1 MKTAANVP
9 VPHPPIAITRGLS
22 AYRVLSRALSPLMP
36 LYLRRRVKRG
46 KEDPQRLN
54 ERLGHAGL
62 ARPAGPLL
70 WLHAASVGES
80 LSVLP
85 LIERLVA
92 ERPGMSMLVTTG
104 TLTSARLLAKRLP
117 EGVIHQFAPIDT
129 PQAIGRFLDHW
140 KPDLAMLVESELW
153 PNLITLSRQ
162 RGVPLALI
170 NARMSASSVRGWRW
184 WTAAA
189 RALTGSFEL
198 VLAQDET
205 AATRL
210 KLLGA
215 TGTRA
220 VGNLKVDAPPPPAP
234 PELMGDL
241 TKQLAGRVAWVA
253 ASTHQG
259 EERIV
264 AEAHKLLAQAVPGLL
279 TVIVPRHPDRGDA
292 VAAMLRE
299 MEVPFARR
307 SKGEKATKDTGIY
320 LADTLGELGGFFRI
334 LTIVFMGGSLV
345 PAGGHNP
352 IEPALLGAALLH
364 GPRVHNFLEI
374 YRAFEER
381 NASETVTDAASL
393 AAAVGRLLRDG
404 QTAGAR
410 VTAAAET
417 AGSLTGAL
425 DATLAEVLPLID
437 RHMPAA
443 AQADADGA
451 HAHT

>member
-1 MKTAANVP
+1 MKTAAP
-9 VPHPPIAITRGLS
+9 APHPPVTITRGLA
-22 AYRVLSRALSPLMP
+22 AYRMLSRTLSPLMP
-36 LYLRRRVKRG
+36 LYLRRRIKRG

-62 ARPAGPLL
+62 PRPAGPVL

-117 EGVIHQFAPIDT
+117 DGVLHQFAPIDT

-234 PELMGDL
+234 AELMGDL
-241 TKQLAGRVAWVA
+241 TQQLAGRVAWVA

-264 AEAHKLLAQAVPGLL
+264 AEAHKLLGQAVPGLL

-299 MEVPFARR
+299 MEVPFAQR
-307 SKGEKATKDTGIY
+307 SKGQKVTKDTGIY

-374 YRAFEER
+374 YRAFEAR

-404 QTAGAR
+404 QMAGAR

-443 AQADADGA
+443 VQAEADGA
-451 HAHT
+451 HAHA